1 MLMMLFVSIGLT
13 IYLVCVFAV
22 ADLLVRAF
30 IRLWRES
37 SDDDNEQPAP
47 LPEPEP
53 EPKPAPAMAALS
65 KEEWERE
72 FDEIFQRV
80 WRETWKSDIN

>member
-1 MLMMLFVSIGLT
+1 MFMMLLISIGLT

-30 IRLWRES
+30 IRMWRE

-53 EPKPAPAMAALS
+53 KPAPAMAALT
-65 KEEWERE
+65 KEEWEAE
-72 FDEIFQRV
+72 FDEIFQRI
-80 WRETWKSDIN
+80 WKETWKSDIN

>member
-1 MLMMLFVSIGLT
+1 MLLLFVSIGLT
-13 IYLVCVFAV
+13 LYLVCVFAV

-30 IRLWRES
+30 IRMWRE

-53 EPKPAPAMAALS
+53 EPKPAPAMAALT
-65 KEEWERE
+65 KAQWEEEYNRTFE
-72 FDEIFQRV
+72 RV
-80 WRETWKSDIN
+80 WKETWR